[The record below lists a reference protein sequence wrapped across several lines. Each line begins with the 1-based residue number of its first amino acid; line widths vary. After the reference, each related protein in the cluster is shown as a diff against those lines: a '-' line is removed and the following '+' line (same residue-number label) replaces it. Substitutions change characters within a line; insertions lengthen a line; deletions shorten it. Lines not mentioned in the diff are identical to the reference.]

1 MLTPAAR
8 AALRALWDCG
18 TVRAPWTHPGYKALR
33 DQRLAT
39 YRAVIGTN
47 LATHRLNERGEAMA
61 RSLFK
66 CA

>member
-1 MLTPAAR
+1 MNADAR

-18 TVRAPWTHPGYKALR
+18 TVRAPWTHPGYRALR
-33 DQRLAT
+33 DLRLAN

-47 LATHRLNERGEAMA
+47 LAVHSLNDRGRETA

-66 CA
+66 

>member
-1 MLTPAAR
+1 MLTPHAR
-8 AALRALWDCG
+8 AALRALRDCG
-18 TVRAPWTHPGYKALR
+18 AVSAPWSHPGYKALR

-47 LATHRLNERGEAMA
+47 LALHHLNDRGREIA

-66 CA
+66 

>member
-1 MLTPAAR
+1 MTADAR

-18 TVRAPWTHPGYKALR
+18 TVRAPWSHPGYKALR

-47 LATHRLNERGEAMA
+47 LAVHRLNDRGREIAG
-61 RSLFK
+61 RLFK